1 MQSHTDPVCRP
12 IPSSTRSPIRSPRFG
27 RVAQL
32 FAAGALLLSPAAA
45 YAQSACDADF
55 DGNGEVNGADL
66 TVMLVSWGACK
77 GCSADIVRDGLVDG
91 SDLASFLILWG
102 EACVQDPVIKS
113 IAPNTAPRWGGVD
126 VVITGSNL
134 QDSLVMFGTKSAAVR
149 YASDSQIIVT
159 APPLDPG
166 VFDVTV
172 SKLYGSG
179 SAKVVGAFTV
189 TATLAPDWATVVEE
203 LPDPKVVTD
212 PAVLEAIEASGLP
225 WRVLAG
231 NNGLQGEPIPM
242 VLIPSGSFIRGCGQP
257 ALSASC
263 PPDAIPALAI
273 DMPAFYISETEIKQS
288 HFTSRWLPNTSA
300 NQGSSPGATDSH
312 PVETL
317 YTSFQDLFLSMTS
330 CRLPTEA
337 EWEYAYRA
345 GTQTAF
351 YTGSDDPTAP
361 TLPGWFCG
369 PCATQPVAQLAPN
382 GFGLYDMAGNVAEQ
396 TSDRYQ
402 ADYYATSV
410 GNSYNPQGP
419 SFGAERVVRGGSW
432 RTTDLTE
439 ASAYMRATTATTSPD
454 ALGLRVAKSVPSNAV
469 LTGVFPKRGLSTG
482 GALIKITGQNLTD
495 VTGVYFGG
503 QYPPYPGSANQAT
516 IVSKKW
522 SEIQVQLPQSVV
534 GGDPIDIYVTLPGQV
549 ATLSQSFQYAYLE
562 FWATILDNQPDPTIV
577 YNAQMRDKIAKSGLP
592 ARVRHYYTGVEMLLV
607 PEGTFNMGCSASED
621 FACSDDEFPVHPVT
635 ITEPF
640 YLARYEWNHSE
651 HPNGDFPYLTFP
663 IGSYSWNQLAP
674 ALQSYGLRF
683 PTEAEWEY
691 AYRAGT
697 TTAYHA
703 ANNGNPNYIN
713 GSNLESLKWLIG
725 CFITSS
731 ENPVPCGVRLPNGLG
746 FEDMSGH
753 AGEFVADW
761 YGPYA
766 ADAQLDPTGPATG
779 TQRVWRGGES
789 YDWYGK
795 SRSSSRRALH
805 PNTSPGQSYIGVRPA
820 RSWR

>member
-1 MQSHTDPVCRP
+1 MDMQNIRQNMRPV
-12 IPSSTRSPIRSPRFG
+12 FG
-27 RVAQL
+27 RAPKSILLALAVL
-32 FAAGALLLSPAAA
+32 AAPSAAH
-45 YAQSACDADF
+45 AQSACDADTND
-55 DGNGEVNGADL
+55 DGTVDSADL
-66 TVMLVSWGACK
+66 GTLLSEWGPCKACAADLN
-77 GCSADIVRDGLVDG
+77 GDNQVDSADLGALL
-91 SDLASFLILWG
+91 SLWG
-102 EACVQDPVIKS
+102 ESCVQDPIVKS
-113 IAPNTAPRWGGVD
+113 IAPATAPRWGGVD

-149 YASDSQIIVT
+149 SASDSQIIVT

-172 SKLYGSG
+172 SKSDGSG
-179 SAKVVGAFTV
+179 STTLDDAFTY

-242 VLIPSGSFIRGCGQP
+242 VLVPSGTFFRGCTQP
-257 ALSASC
+257 VAGTTCPNDAL
-263 PPDAIPALAI
+263 PALAI
-273 DMPAFYISETEIKQS
+273 DMPAFYIGETEIKQS
-288 HFTSRWLPNTSA
+288 HFTSRLLPNTSA

-312 PVETL
+312 PVENL
-317 YTSFQDLFLSMTS
+317 FPWFQDFFLTMTS

-361 TLPGWFCG
+361 ALPGWFCG
-369 PCATQPVAQLAPN
+369 PCASQPVAQLAPN

-396 TSDRYQ
+396 TSDWYQ
-402 ADYYATSV
+402 ADYYATSA

-419 SFGAERVVRGGSW
+419 ASGVEKVVRGGSW
-432 RTTDLTE
+432 STTDLTE
-439 ASAYMRATTATTSPD
+439 ASAYMRATTGTTIPG
-454 ALGLRVAKSVPSNAV
+454 ALGLRVAKSIPSNAV
-469 LTGVFPKRGLSTG
+469 LTGVSPKRGPGTG

-503 QYPPYPGSANQAT
+503 QYPPSPGSANQAT

-522 SEIQVQLPQSVV
+522 GEIQVQLPQSGV
-534 GGDPIDIYVTLPGQV
+534 GSDPIDIYVTRPGPSGLQV
-549 ATLSQSFQYAYLE
+549 ATLSQSFQYAYIE
-562 FWATILDNQPDPTIV
+562 DWAMILDNQPDPTIV

-592 ARVRHYYTGVEMLLV
+592 ARVRHSYTGMEMLLV
-607 PEGTFNMGCSASED
+607 PEGTYNMGCSASED
-621 FACSDDEFPVHPVT
+621 FACSDDELPVHPVT

-640 YLARYEWNHSE
+640 YLARYEWKNSE
-651 HPNGDFPYLTFP
+651 HPNGAFPQLTTP
-663 IGSYSWNQLAP
+663 VTRYSWNQLGP
-674 ALQSYGLRF
+674 ILQSYGLRF

-697 TTAYHA
+697 ATAYHA
-703 ANNGNPNYIN
+703 ANNGNPDYID
-713 GSNLESLKWLIG
+713 GSNLESLKWVIG
-725 CFITSS
+725 CLGTNI
-731 ENPVPCGVRLPNGLG
+731 ENPPQCGAGQRAPNGLG
-746 FEDMSGH
+746 FFDMTGNVR
-753 AGEFVADW
+753 EFVADW

-766 ADAQLDPTGPATG
+766 ADAQFDPTGPATG
-779 TQRVWRGGES
+779 TQRVMRGGS
-789 YDWYGK
+789 WLDWYGRC
-795 SRSSSRRALH
+795 RSSSRASLN
-805 PNTSPGQSYIGVRPA
+805 PDLVSDQNSFPTGVRPA

>member
-1 MQSHTDPVCRP
+1 MDMQNIRQNMRPV
-12 IPSSTRSPIRSPRFG
+12 FG
-27 RVAQL
+27 RAPKSILLALAVL
-32 FAAGALLLSPAAA
+32 AAPSAAH
-45 YAQSACDADF
+45 AQSACDADTND
-55 DGNGEVNGADL
+55 DGTVDSADL
-66 TVMLVSWGACK
+66 GTLLSAWGPCKACAADLN
-77 GCSADIVRDGLVDG
+77 GDNQVDSADLGALL
-91 SDLASFLILWG
+91 SLWG
-102 EACVQDPVIKS
+102 ESCVQDPIVKS
-113 IAPNTAPRWGGVD
+113 IAPATAPRWGGVD

-149 YASDSQIIVT
+149 SASDSQIIVT

-179 SAKVVGAFTV
+179 SATLDGAFTV
-189 TATLAPDWATVVEE
+189 TATLAPDWATVVDE
-203 LPDPKVVTD
+203 LPDPKIVTD

-242 VLIPSGSFIRGCGQP
+242 VLVPSGTFFRGCTQP
-257 ALSASC
+257 VAGTTCPNDAL
-263 PPDAIPALAI
+263 PALAI
-273 DMPAFYISETEIKQS
+273 DMPAFYIGETEVTQQQ
-288 HFTSRWLPNTSA
+288 FTSQGFPNTSWH
-300 NQGSSPGATDSH
+300 QPPGEGSSANNPIEGYGLSGW
-312 PVETL
+312 VEP
-317 YTSFQDLFLSMTS
+317 FLKSVG

-351 YTGSDDPTAP
+351 FTGSDDS
-361 TLPGWFCG
+361 TLPPLPAWVCFNSSCSYS
-369 PCATQPVAQLAPN
+369 QQVKQLAPN
-382 GFGLYDMAGNVAEQ
+382 GFGLYDMAGNVFERV
-396 TSDRYQ
+396 SDWYS
-402 ADYYATSV
+402 DTYYSEV
-410 GNSYNPQGP
+410 GDGFNPQGP
-419 SFGAERVVRGGSW
+419 GSGASKVVRGGSF
-432 RTTDLTE
+432 RTVFSDE
-439 ASAYMRATTATTSPD
+439 VSAYQRALANVTYPP
-454 ALGLRVAKSVPSNAV
+454 ALGFRVARSVPTNAV
-469 LTGVFPKRGLSTG
+469 LTGVFPPRGLSTG
-482 GALIKITGQNLTD
+482 GGLVKITGQNLLA
-495 VTGVYFGG
+495 VTEVSFGYG
-503 QYPPYPGSANQAT
+503 YPTNNLATAT
-516 IVSKKW
+516 IISKKW
-522 SEIQVQLPQSVV
+522 SEIVVELPPWYSGSDQ
-534 GGDPIDIYVTLPGQV
+534 IDIVATVPGQVVTLPKSF
-549 ATLSQSFQYAYLE
+549 AYADLS
-562 FWATILDNQPDPTIV
+562 WATILDNQPDPAIV
-577 YNAQMRDKIAKSGLP
+577 YQPQMRDKIAKSGLP
-592 ARVRHYYTGVEMLLV
+592 ARVRHAFTGMEMLLV

-640 YLARYEWNHSE
+640 YLARYEWKNSE
-651 HPNGDFPYLTFP
+651 HPNGAFPQLTTP
-663 IGSYSWNQLAP
+663 VTRYSWNQLGP
-674 ALQSYGLRF
+674 ILQSYGLRF

-725 CFITSS
+725 CFVTSS
-731 ENPVPCGVRLPNGLG
+731 ENPAPCGVRLPNGLG